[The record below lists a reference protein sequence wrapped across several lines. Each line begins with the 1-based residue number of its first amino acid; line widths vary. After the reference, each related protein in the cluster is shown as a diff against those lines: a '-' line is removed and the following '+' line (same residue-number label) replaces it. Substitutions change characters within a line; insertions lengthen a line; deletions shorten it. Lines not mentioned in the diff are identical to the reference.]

1 MTDAEILKQAFETVG
16 ARLKFGFA
24 DGPDQWNRSVIVDV
38 KKDRKGEYFDI
49 RADRMVELR
58 ILDMAPK
65 DRHLLLLARDPNNP
79 KAKFLCGHDE
89 RHWFIAA
96 IPEKSPVSTV
106 TEAKQALKPK
116 ELVEIESSRG
126 VKPSDLH
133 KRRRRTKSSGKI
145 LRQGE
150 FVFVPE
156 PDFQPTL
163 DAVHRNEMLAR
174 GGNPHTADYLY
185 REGGTKVYISHQHPD
200 GITEEEY
207 ERFLKDK
214 PEAKRWGWRVQV
226 RNPTVYVKGRI
237 RHPEHATLNL
247 RSTWHRVIPN
257 TEAAAKASVNVAFI
271 D

>member
-1 MTDAEILKQAFETVG
+1 MTNTDSLKEAFQTVG
-16 ARLKFGFA
+16 ARLKFEYT

-38 KKDRKGEYFDI
+38 KKDRKGEYYDI
-49 RADRMVELR
+49 RADRAVELR
-58 ILDMAPK
+58 ILDLVPK
-65 DRHLLLLARDPNNP
+65 DRHLLLLARDPDNP

-89 RHWFIAA
+89 RHWFTAA

-106 TEAKQALKPK
+106 TEAKQALKPN

-126 VKPSDLH
+126 VKKSDLH
-133 KRRRRTKSSGKI
+133 KRRRRTKTGGKI

-150 FVFVPE
+150 FVFVPDA
-156 PDFQPTL
+156 DFQPAVN
-163 DAVHRNEMLAR
+163 AVHRNEMLAR
-174 GGNPHTADYLY
+174 GGNPHIADYLY
-185 REGGTKVYISHQHPD
+185 REGGTKVYISHKHPN
-200 GITEEEY
+200 GITEDEY
-207 ERFLKDK
+207 ERLLKDN

-247 RSTWHRVIPN
+247 RCTWHRVIPN
-257 TEAAAKASVNVAFI
+257 TESTAKASINIAFI